1 MQGIV
6 YLIESVRDYDVV
18 YKIGY
23 TRRSSKKRSKQLQ
36 TGNDGELKVV
46 YQHPTQNQLYL
57 EKTLHN
63 LFSHKKIKNEWF
75 KLDLEDIV
83 KFPEI
88 CNKIE
93 NNLNLINKDII

>member
-23 TRRSSKKRSKQLQ
+23 TRISSKKRSKQLQ
-36 TGNDGELKVV
+36 TGNDGELKVI
-46 YQHPTQNQLYL
+46 YQHITYHGQMCERAIQNFY
-57 EKTLHN
+57 
-63 LFSHKKIKNEWF
+63 SHLRIKNEWF

-93 NNLNLINKDII
+93 NNLNIIKKEII

>member
-1 MQGIV
+1 MHGIV

-23 TRRSSKKRSKQLQ
+23 TRKSSKNRSKQLQ
-36 TGNDGELKVV
+36 TGNDGELKIIH
-46 YQHPTQNQLYL
+46 QFNTQNKLFL

-75 KLDLEDIV
+75 KLDLEDV
-83 KFPEI
+83 VNFPEL

-93 NNLNLINKDII
+93 NNLNIINKEII